1 MSQILPSGA
10 PQPNPAPP
18 PPPPPP
24 ASSTSSQSAET
35 KQKIAAIYAEAAT
48 QHTSAAQVQEQI
60 NAVLAESQPATPTTS
75 TSLDDGQVNLFDAS
89 A

>member
-1 MSQILPSGA
+1 MSQLPPIA
-10 PQPNPAPP
+10 AATNQPAPP

-24 ASSTSSQSAET
+24 PASAGTSSQSAET

-48 QHTSAAQVQEQI
+48 QHTPAAQVQQEI
-60 NAVLAESQPATPTTS
+60 DAVLAESQSAAPAS
-75 TSLDDGQVNLFDAS
+75 TANGDQINLFDAS